1 MREPQ
6 PPRRN
11 SRYPDYDVLEKRN
24 TPSWNE
30 KTREVIARRLAVGSR
45 RPQFFTA
52 DEFLTVD
59 AIAAR
64 IVPQPERRPSIPVAG
79 LIDEKLHME
88 RADGFRHAGMPKEGE
103 AWRIALHALDAEA
116 EAAHGKPFRSLDDEA
131 QDAMLRRMDTGELKS
146 EAWQGLSCA
155 DLFKNRVGRDLV
167 YAYYSHPS
175 AWSEIGWG
183 GPASP
188 RGYVR
193 MDFDE
198 RDPWEAVEVR
208 DDAATQERGDG

>member
-1 MREPQ
+1 MHKSRPFH
-6 PPRRN
+6 RN
-11 SRYPDYDVLEKRN
+11 SRYPDYDVLEKRD

-30 KTREVIARRLAVGSR
+30 KTREVIARRLAIGSE
-45 RPQFFTA
+45 RPKFFSA

-64 IVPQPERRPSIPVAG
+64 IVPQPEGRPPIPVAG
-79 LIDEKLHME
+79 LVDEKLHAQ
-88 RADGFRHAGMPKEGE
+88 RADGFRHAGMPKERE

-116 EAAHGKPFRSLDDEA
+116 QAAHGKPFRSLDDEA
-131 QDAMLRRMDTGELKS
+131 QEALLRRMEAGELKS

-155 DLFKNRVGRDLV
+155 DLFKNRIGHDLV
-167 YAYYSHPS
+167 YAYYAHPS

-198 RDPWEAVEVR
+198 RDSWEAVEVKN
-208 DDAATQERGDG
+208 DERPR

>member
-6 PPRRN
+6 PPRRK
-11 SRYPDYDVLEKRN
+11 SRYPGYDVLAKRD

-30 KTREVIARRLAVGSR
+30 KTREIIARRLALGAQQ
-45 RPQFFTA
+45 PKFFSA
-52 DEFLTVD
+52 AEFSTVV

-64 IVPQPERRPSIPVAG
+64 IVPQPEDRPPIPVAA
-79 LIDEKLHME
+79 LVDEKLHMQ
-88 RADGFRHAGMPKEGE
+88 RADGFRRPGMPKEGE
-103 AWRIALHALDAEA
+103 AWRIALRALDAET
-116 EAAHGKPFRSLDDEA
+116 EAVHGKTFRDLDPAA
-131 QDAMLRRMDTGELKS
+131 QDPLLRRMEKGELES
-146 EAWQGLSCA
+146 DAWQGLSSA
-155 DLFKNRVGRDLV
+155 ALFTHRIGRDLV

-198 RDPWEAVEVR
+198 CDPWEAVDAS
-208 DDAATQERGDG
+208 DDGP